1 MAMQMSIK
9 KIKSQTL
16 RKISRQASSL
26 PYPVLP
32 VDDPPPFWQMLV
44 ALRLED
50 SKSDWKTWLF
60 FAPFDFLFWIFL
72 LFSYLASILTI
83 VPHTSFGPALQSDPS
98 NVQLHLLRDM
108 ELCFFPQLLVILPTP
123 FEKACISLAD
133 FDLSREVWLCRK
145 KYEKT
150 NMKLCAS
157 EQRKHIAT
165 LADEGQGQMTQSCQ
179 GDGSTFD
186 VQKFKQLGIQ
196 R

>member
-1 MAMQMSIK
+1 MYFPLPQHWVFDLSFLWSPGCRLENSTNSAAICVSRIPRLCSFALLRGPFILLRQGLPWVCCLLWRMQGNEQKGEREGWRCKCQSK

-44 ALRLED
+44 PLRLED

-60 FAPFDFLFWIFL
+60 FAPFDLLFWIFL

-83 VPHTSFGPALQSDPS
+83 VPHSSFRPALQSDPS

-108 ELCFFPQLLVILPTP
+108 ELCFFHN
-123 FEKACISLAD
+123 F
-133 FDLSREVWLCRK
+133 W
-145 KYEKT
+145 
-150 NMKLCAS
+150 
-157 EQRKHIAT
+157 
-165 LADEGQGQMTQSCQ
+165 
-179 GDGSTFD
+179 
-186 VQKFKQLGIQ
+186 
-196 R
+196 